1 MNRIGLF
8 VSVNILVMVSISL
21 ITSLLGFSSAPL
33 ILVCLVWGM
42 GGSLVSLLLSKKMA
56 KWFMGVQLIS
66 LEGPHKNLVEMTH
79 RLSRRAG
86 LTEMPEVG
94 IYQSDIIN
102 AFATG
107 PSRNNSLVAISTGLI
122 RSMSEIEIEGV
133 LGHEV
138 SHIANGDM
146 VTLALIQG
154 VVNAFVMFLAR
165 VLAFVIGQSMRDSG
179 NNDERENRPNQFI
192 QTLLIIVLEI
202 FLGILASPIIAWF
215 SRHREFHADRGGAD
229 LAGKEKMLAALNA
242 LKRTYEQME
251 MNREEINP
259 SFRSMQIS
267 SKAAY
272 IKLFSTHPPLEE
284 RIRALQGSWK

>member
-8 VSVNILVMVSISL
+8 ISVNILVMVSISI
-21 ITSLLGFSSAPL
+21 ITLLLGFSSAPL
-33 ILVCLVWGM
+33 IIVCLVWGM

-107 PSRNNSLVAISTGLI
+107 PSRNNSLVAISTGLL

-154 VVNAFVMFLAR
+154 VMNAFVMFLSR
-165 VLAFVIGQSMRDSG
+165 ILAFIIGQSMR
-179 NNDERENRPNQFI
+179 NNDDRDTRSSPFI

-202 FLGILASPIIAWF
+202 LIGILASPIIAWF
-215 SRHREFHADRGGAD
+215 SRYREFHADRGGAD

-251 MNREEINP
+251 MNKEEINP

-267 SKAAY
+267 SKSGFL
-272 IKLFSTHPPLEE
+272 KLLSTHPPLEE